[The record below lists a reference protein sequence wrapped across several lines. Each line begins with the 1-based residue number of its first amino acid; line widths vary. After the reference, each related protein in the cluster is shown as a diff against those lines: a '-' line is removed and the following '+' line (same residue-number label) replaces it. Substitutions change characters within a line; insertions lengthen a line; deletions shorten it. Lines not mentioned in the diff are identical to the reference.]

1 MMVAIGIILLLL
13 LFGGMGFAV
22 FYQLKKTGNETGDKS
37 IQKDIERAQDFLP
50 FETIKDSMID
60 LGNHQYRAY
69 IEVSSINYN
78 LRTDKEKQIIESS
91 FQRFLNSLTFPITFF
106 VHTKTMDNTRQM
118 KSLEEDIQATL
129 SEYPNLAEYAEVFMD
144 EFSQIHERI
153 GNTKQKKKYIVV
165 PFDEAMSLTNS
176 TDEEKYDYVV
186 KEMWNRCNL
195 IKDGLNAIGTECEI
209 LKTPAVIE
217 LATSVYHR
225 SSYAHVDGIVDGDF
239 TNLVIEGE
247 QDSNSKS
254 DKQKLDIILTEALKK
269 IELEVLGKKRF
280 GVSEEGEIAR
290 KTILDLKDNKLL
302 QDEDEDEDDN
312 EL

>member
-302 QDEDEDEDDN
+302 QDEDEN